1 MRKKMVLFLILIL
14 FTCSTS
20 PGISINSQKKIPQ
33 SVAVIFSEKLKT
45 YKVRLSYANP
55 WFYKKGI
62 VELDYFFAG
71 DVLSASLF
79 TRVNSIY
86 RTFKMIG
93 DEDPSARNY
102 DRIIKFSLQ
111 RDKCGLMARGGNL
124 DIDFEDIPDDGY
136 RTRSSRFDIE
146 VLIEVYDGKELELIN
161 SKSVKGSGIYRSER
175 KVIFRPGD
183 YHSPTMIGFEK
194 RKNRLEKAISDAIQN
209 VSNKVFNLLKSGFLE
224 PKNGKDIK
232 TRKEQTKLVLNFKF
246 VSTDEGE
253 EHALMLIKL
262 APSFESLRFGFPGDS
277 NQYNLNEFNKHLS
290 GYYLQREDSFNIL
303 IMNKDTGEQESIKI
317 KKSFE
322 LKQKSL
328 IIDISKQLKK
338 INIIK

>member
-1 MRKKMVLFLILIL
+1 MRKKMVLFLIFIL

-33 SVAVIFSEKLKT
+33 SVAVIFSKKLEI
-45 YKVRLSYANP
+45 YKVRLPDVNP

-62 VELDYFFAG
+62 VEPYYFLVG
-71 DVLSASLF
+71 DELSASIF

-86 RTFKMIG
+86 QTVKIIVDG
-93 DEDPSARNY
+93 DPSARNY
-102 DRIIKFSLQ
+102 DRIIKLSLQ
-111 RDKCGLMARGGNL
+111 RNKCGLMGSGGNL
-124 DIDFEDIPDDGY
+124 DIDFSDFPDDGY
-136 RTRSSRFDIE
+136 RTRSSRFDIV
-146 VLIEVYDGKELELIN
+146 VLIEVYDGKELEFIK

-175 KVIFRPGD
+175 KVMFRPGD
-183 YHSPTMIGFEK
+183 DLSPTMIGFEK
-194 RKNRLEKAISDAIQN
+194 RKNRLEKAINDAIQN
-209 VSNKVFNLLKSGFLE
+209 VSNKVFKLLKSGFLE

-253 EHALMLIKL
+253 EYALMLIKL

-277 NQYNLNEFNKHLS
+277 NQYNLNEFNKRLS
-290 GYYLQREDSFNIL
+290 GYYLQRGDSFNIL

-317 KKSFE
+317 KSPFE
-322 LKQKSL
+322 FKQKSL